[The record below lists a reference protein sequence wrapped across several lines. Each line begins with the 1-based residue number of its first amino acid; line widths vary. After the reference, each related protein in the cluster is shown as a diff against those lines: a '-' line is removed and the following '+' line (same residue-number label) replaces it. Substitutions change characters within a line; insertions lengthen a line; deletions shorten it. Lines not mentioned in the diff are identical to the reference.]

1 LRIHRCSAFSLIE
14 ILVVTAVLGVLATL
28 AVTGVRHLTMKGR
41 VVGCLSNLRQCGI
54 AARLYAGDQGG
65 RLPQSVHEGDS
76 WAWVTQV
83 YLNTSKAGRS
93 PLDPNKSRQ
102 FSYNINDYLLA
113 NPGGE
118 EEDYDPMADG
128 PGFFLVQRIPKPSE
142 TLYLALSQTNNIS
155 SDHFHFFLSG
165 YSKNRFQSQVWTDV
179 GDGFGHYLFVDGHVE
194 RRRASAVFAEIAR
207 KGSRFIRPD
216 GHP

>member
-1 LRIHRCSAFSLIE
+1 VRSHRRSAFSLVE
-14 ILVVTAVLGVLATL
+14 ILVVTAVLSVLATL
-28 AVTGVRHLTMKGR
+28 AVTGMRHVIMKGR
-41 VVGCLSNLRQCGI
+41 IVGCLSNLRQCGI

-65 RLPQSVHEGDS
+65 RLPQSQHEGDS
-76 WAWVTQV
+76 WIWAAGV
-83 YLNTSKAGRS
+83 YVGTTKIVRS
-93 PLDPNKSRQ
+93 PLDPNKLRQ
-102 FSYNINDYLLA
+102 FSYCINDYLLA

-142 TLYLALSQTNNIS
+142 TIYLALCHTNNLS
-155 SDHFHFFLSG
+155 SDHFHFYLSG
-165 YSKNRFQSQVWTDV
+165 YSKARFQNQVRFDV

-194 RRRASAVFAEIAR
+194 RRSWNNVQTELTR